1 MGLKVAVRLGP
12 VLLQSHEPT
21 TRWRFDL
28 IEPLLVGSSSRHR
41 QSGPSSAAGG
51 EGLEE
56 GGAQRN
62 TLALR
67 RRILFKWL
75 AALPTPRAQ

>member
-28 IEPLLVGSSSRHR
+28 IEPLLVGSSSR
-41 QSGPSSAAGG
+41 QSSPSSAAGG